1 MEEGTFKERYLAGEI
16 PFEEIDRYISRW
28 NNSDDPRT
36 LAQYLGLNAEEEDV
50 WIDES
55 DDALQD
61 MLDGQKGSGNHFTY
75 PLGAADPAAGS
86 GHGLPAFFRPS
97 PCGGEGRRS
106 RPGPEGRKGSV
117 WMIQGQRR

>member
-1 MEEGTFKERYLAGEI
+1 MNHCPKLKTIISKREGADILKEEALKEGTFKERYLAGEI

-61 MLDGQKGSGNHFTY
+61 MLDGQKG
-75 PLGAADPAAGS
+75 
-86 GHGLPAFFRPS
+86 
-97 PCGGEGRRS
+97 
-106 RPGPEGRKGSV
+106 
-117 WMIQGQRR
+117 